1 MTGHIKHS
9 IFQNKFKII
18 GIVLK
23 AVCSMKSKIEAKTD
37 FEDKC
42 DNNPVQ
48 LLNAIK
54 ELATT
59 SQDQ

>member
-1 MTGHIKHS
+1 
-9 IFQNKFKII
+9 
-18 GIVLK
+18 
-23 AVCSMKSKIEAKTD
+23 MKSKIEAKTD